1 MATREYKAWTKEEEQ
16 MLVFCMRELVEARHV
31 EKGNFKTSSFTS
43 MEKMMH
49 TRMPTCKPLTVSH
62 VKSKVRYFKD
72 KFVASHPKASGLNN
86 KPLPYWDDL
95 CFIFGAELA
104 TGADAVQPEDA
115 ASKVNLGAGNSY
127 YMDDET
133 EQVPKQPRP

>member
-72 KFVASHPKASGLNN
+72 KFVALLELKKASGFG
-86 KPLPYWDDL
+86 WDDVRG
-95 CFIFGAELA
+95 CVV
-104 TGADAVQPEDA
+104 ADEAILSGWVKVTHILVAYMFSVAV
-115 ASKVNLGAGNSY
+115 
-127 YMDDET
+127 
-133 EQVPKQPRP
+133 